1 MGMQQMTFARMLGR
15 ENGKEAH
22 GMSLARYKNV
32 CHLLGNEKK
41 SDMCFN
47 AIPQYLSMCMF

>member
-41 SDMCFN
+41 K
-47 AIPQYLSMCMF
+47 